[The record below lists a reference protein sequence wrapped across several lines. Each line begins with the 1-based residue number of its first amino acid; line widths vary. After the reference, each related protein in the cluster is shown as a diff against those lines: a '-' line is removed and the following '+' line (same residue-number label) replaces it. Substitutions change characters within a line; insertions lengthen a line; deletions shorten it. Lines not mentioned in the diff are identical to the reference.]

1 MKDED
6 IEILEDFDAPQ
17 GSQLG
22 SVPDQ
27 NMQTPPVAEND
38 SANDFEKMV
47 NEGNKI
53 EEQPISNADQFQDNN
68 YQNYNNQYGD
78 NYHNNQYS
86 NDVNNNLSTNDY
98 NQYNNQ
104 NNYNDYNYNDA
115 NNDLIASN
123 EQNNQDLTI
132 TAVYPNG
139 FVVPDQEEVVATKK
153 PKKKMDKVD
162 IILIIIV
169 IILVITLA
177 AMLIFLNF

>member
-1 MKDED
+1 MKDEEN
-6 IEILEDFDAPQ
+6 EILEDFDAPQ
-17 GSQLG
+17 GLQPG

-38 SANDFEKMV
+38 SAMDFEKMV

-68 YQNYNNQYGD
+68 YQNY
-78 NYHNNQYS
+78 NNQYS

>member
-17 GSQLG
+17 GSQPE

-27 NMQTPPVAEND
+27 NMQTPPVVEND
-38 SANDFEKMV
+38 SAMDFEKMV
-47 NEGNKI
+47 NEGNKL

-78 NYHNNQYS
+78 NYQDYNNQYS

-153 PKKKMDKVD
+153 PKKKMDKID
-162 IILIIIV
+162 IILIIIAV
-169 IILVITLA
+169 SYTHLTLPTTVRV
-177 AMLIFLNF
+177 

>member
-17 GSQLG
+17 GSQSG

-27 NMQTPPVAEND
+27 NMQAPSVALND
-38 SANDFEKMV
+38 SAMDFEKMV

-53 EEQPISNADQFQDNN
+53 EEQPISNADQFQDN
-68 YQNYNNQYGD
+68 YQNYNNQY
-78 NYHNNQYS
+78 S
-86 NDVNNNLSTNDY
+86 NDANNNLSADDY

-104 NNYNDYNYNDA
+104 NNYNDYNYDDV

-132 TAVYPNG
+132 TAVYPTG

>member
-17 GSQLG
+17 GSQSG

-27 NMQTPPVAEND
+27 NMQTPSVALND
-38 SANDFEKMV
+38 SAMDFEKMV

-53 EEQPISNADQFQDNN
+53 EEQPISNADQFQDN
-68 YQNYNNQYGD
+68 YQNYNNQY
-78 NYHNNQYS
+78 S
-86 NDVNNNLSTNDY
+86 NDANNNLSADDY